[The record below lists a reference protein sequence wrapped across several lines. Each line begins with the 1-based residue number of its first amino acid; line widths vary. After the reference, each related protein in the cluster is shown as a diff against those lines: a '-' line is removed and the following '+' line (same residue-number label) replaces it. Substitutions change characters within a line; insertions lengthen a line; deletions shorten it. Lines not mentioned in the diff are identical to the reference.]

1 LVYSKEVLS
10 LFKLLV
16 KVMQNLPEKTVLFYN
31 SLPEIAKR
39 RYVALECL
47 EKGRGAKTYF
57 HKLLGC
63 DYKTIAK
70 GIAEL
75 NADIDAGIV
84 VPFSGSRK
92 AGGGRAAKSENEV
105 VIAAF
110 LSVLE
115 NNTAGTPTADEAK
128 WTYLQQQQ
136 IVDLMV
142 LEGVCVSRSVVRKLL
157 RKFGYVKRKSQKKT
171 L

>member
-1 LVYSKEVLS
+1 
-10 LFKLLV
+10 
-16 KVMQNLPEKTVLFYN
+16 M
-31 SLPEIAKR
+31 
-39 RYVALECL
+39 
-47 EKGRGAKTYF
+47 
-57 HKLLGC
+57 
-63 DYKTIAK
+63 
-70 GIAEL
+70 

-92 AGGGRAAKSENEV
+92 AGGGRDDKSENEV

-157 RKFGYVKRKSQKKT
+157 CKFGYVKRKSQKKT

>member
-1 LVYSKEVLS
+1 MGKLTSKFMKDIS
-10 LFKLLV
+10 
-16 KVMQNLPEKTVLFYN
+16 EKTVLFYN

-47 EKGRGAKTYF
+47 KEGRGAKTYF

-75 NADIDAGIV
+75 NSDTV
-84 VPFSGSRK
+84 VRFSGSRK
-92 AGGGRAAKSENEV
+92 AGGGRANKSEDSV

-110 LSVLE
+110 LKVLE
-115 NNTAGTPTADEAK
+115 NHTAGNPTADEAK
-128 WTYLQQQQ
+128 WTYLHQQQ
-136 IVDLMV
+136 IVDLMK
-142 LEGVCVSRSVVRKLL
+142 LEGVCISCSVVKKLL

>member
-1 LVYSKEVLS
+1 MENLS
-10 LFKLLV
+10 
-16 KVMQNLPEKTVLFYN
+16 EKTVLFYQ

-39 RYVALECL
+39 RYVALACL
-47 EKGRGAKTYF
+47 EKGRGAKSYF
-57 HKLLGC
+57 HKLLGL

-75 NADIDAGIV
+75 CSDADLGIV

-92 AGGGRAAKSENEV
+92 AGGGREDKSENQV

-110 LSVLE
+110 LLVLE

-128 WTYLQQQQ
+128 WTYLHQQQ
-136 IVDLMV
+136 IADLMA
-142 LEGVCVSRSVVRKLL
+142 LEGVSISCSVVKKLL